1 MKPVRE
7 VMRPDRRQGL
17 RRGLRWGLCVVA
29 VLLVVPRYA
38 GNERLPLISAA
49 PSISVARY
57 VPPGGWPARIGRLT
71 PLAGYTLRSHDPAFG
86 GFSAIAWRGGRAFLM
101 SDGGNVVSFALRRG
115 AAIGARGYVLAD
127 GPAIGWDRADRDS
140 ESLVLDPASGT
151 AWVGFENQ
159 NEIWRYRANFQRV
172 EGHKAPGL
180 MRSWV
185 RNQGAEALVRLHD
198 GRFVA
203 FAERQP
209 DRRSRHA
216 VLFSGDPT
224 DPRTRAAPF
233 RFLPPDRFD
242 PSDATVLPGGD
253 LLILTRRFRYPF
265 SFSAK
270 LVRVPVAALR
280 PGAHVRGTVI
290 ATLAAPVMG
299 ENCEGIAV
307 TQEGGATIVWIVTD
321 NDGMPF
327 RPSYLLKFRL
337 N

>member
-1 MKPVRE
+1 MKPARG
-7 VMRPDRRQGL
+7 VMR
-17 RRGLRWGLCVVA
+17 WMFCVVA

-49 PSISVARY
+49 PSITVARY
-57 VPPGGWPARIGRLT
+57 VPPGGWPARIGQLT
-71 PLAGYTLRSHDPAFG
+71 PLAGHTLRSHDPAFG

-101 SDGGNVVSFALRRG
+101 SDGGNVVSFALRQDV
-115 AAIGARGYVLAD
+115 AIGARGHVLAD

-140 ESLVLDPASGT
+140 ESLILDPASGT

-172 EGHKAPGL
+172 EGHRAPDL

-185 RNQGAEALVRLHD
+185 RNQGAEAFVRLHD

-209 DRRSRHA
+209 NRRSRHA

-224 DPRTRAAPF
+224 DPKTRAAPF
-233 RFLPPDRFD
+233 RFLTPDRFD

-280 PGAHVRGTVI
+280 PGAQVRGKVI
-290 ATLAAPVMG
+290 ATLAAPVMR

-307 TQEGGATIVWIVTD
+307 TQEAGATIVWIVTD